1 MKYEMDR
8 GGFMKEGFKVTKQK
22 NMCFIQN
29 HMVNM
34 RDIGIPK
41 P

>member
-1 MKYEMDR
+1 MDR
-8 GGFMKEGFKVTKQK
+8 GGFMNEGFKSYQTKH
-22 NMCFIQN
+22 MCFIQN

-34 RDIGIPK
+34 RDVGIPK